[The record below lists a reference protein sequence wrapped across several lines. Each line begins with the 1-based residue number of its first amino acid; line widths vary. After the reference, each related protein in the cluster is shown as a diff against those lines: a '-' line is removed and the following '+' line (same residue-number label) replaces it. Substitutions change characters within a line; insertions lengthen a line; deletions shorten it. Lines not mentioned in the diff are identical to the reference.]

1 MAGRILNFEK
11 VIVETVTVAVNG
23 GPTWELRDDVPAGTL
38 AMAFRVFDLERQM
51 ASPQAL
57 PAAAG
62 QGQGQGQGETAEPQ
76 QAEPLT
82 VAQEAQILDEAE
94 AATLDAVTAI
104 VRHSYPAVTRAEVA
118 DALTPAARG
127 RVLQVFFPLLLAR
140 FGRLSPTSPDATP
153 ATPATPTTSANRAQ
167 RRGQG
172 KKAAGT
178 AAGTDATTSPRS

>member
-1 MAGRILNFEK
+1 
-11 VIVETVTVAVNG
+11 VTVAVNG

-57 PAAAG
+57 QAAAG
-62 QGQGQGQGETAEPQ
+62 QGQGQGQGETAQPQ
-76 QAEPLT
+76 QQQQPEPLT
-82 VAQEAQILDEAE
+82 VAQEAQLLDEAE

-140 FGRLSPTSPDATP
+140 FGRLSPTSPDATDAP
-153 ATPATPTTSANRAQ
+153 PATPTTSANRAQ
-167 RRGQG
+167 RRGKG